1 MSYDLGT
8 VILPIQSKGGAET
21 IAEVTK
27 LADTLDKKLSPAV
40 QEVIDRLQYYSR
52 VQKQLS
58 ASSQTMGSFISPRE
72 LELATQRVQGL
83 ESALAN
89 TRRGMNGFGVV
100 TQQVGYQVGDFF
112 VQVQSG
118 TNWLV
123 AFGQQATQLVGILP
137 MMGAGFL
144 GLSTGGLIALS
155 AGLGIAI
162 PLVTAIGA
170 AFLRTRDE
178 ANIFDDAMTQVK
190 ETMEGFDES
199 SNIVSMSLEELIK
212 KYGEAAQ
219 RVRQFA
225 LVQAELRLS
234 QAESALSDQIPILN
248 DTIDLYT
255 QVGMAGRQS
264 IQDIQ
269 EAFRLARPEAVM
281 LYHTMMSIKEA
292 KTFEAQQKALT
303 DFLDT
308 LDELGIPLNQI
319 PEDLSLALDQMLKL
333 SNATDEARARME
345 ELRGVTRGMTIGVPL
360 YEQGLPN
367 LLPPE
372 ASTGTEDT
380 GTSSGGGGGGG
391 GISIQ
396 DRLQSDLDSL
406 RQYLMDAGESEMQS
420 YQERQDTLRQ
430 ALDAKLLTVAEY
442 NSLEQELAQNHAAA
456 LAQIDNQRRQE
467 SIGLYSTLFGN
478 LATIFEAGGKKTLG
492 VAKAFAIAEGLLN
505 SYRAYLAVLADPA
518 LIGRPFLRTALAAS
532 TLASGLAQVAAMQ
545 SVSYGSTSASGSS
558 AGGGGGKGSASVP
571 TSSGTSSGTAQTVYI
586 SGLDPN
592 ALFTGEQLA
601 NLFDSFYKEND
612 NRGKVFVVAR

>member
-58 ASSQTMGSFISPRE
+58 SSSQTMGSFISPRE
-72 LELATQRVQGL
+72 LDLAAQRVQGL

-89 TRRGMNGFGVV
+89 TRRGMNGFGVA

-190 ETMEGFDES
+190 ETMDGFDES

-269 EAFRLARPEAVM
+269 EAFKLARPEAVM

-345 ELRGVTRGMTIGVPL
+345 ELRGATRGMTIGVPL

-372 ASTGTEDT
+372 VSTGTEDT
-380 GTSSGGGGGGG
+380 GTSSGVGGGGG

-406 RQYLMDAGESEMQS
+406 RQYLMDAKESEMIS
-420 YQERQDTLRQ
+420 YQERQETLRQ
-430 ALDAKLLTVAEY
+430 ALEEKLLTIQEY
-442 NSLEQELAQNHAAA
+442 NTLEKELTEKHNAVIAEIDAKRRYKTLQEAGTFFGAMANLAQ
-456 LAQIDNQRRQE
+456 
-467 SIGLYSTLFGN
+467 
-478 LATIFEAGGKKTLG
+478 AGGQKYIKVARVLG
-492 VAKAFAIAEGLLN
+492 ATE
-505 SYRAYLAVLADPA
+505 A
-518 LIGRPFLRTALAAS
+518 LINTFIAQSQVLRDPNLGFFGKMAAYAAIGA
-532 TLASGLAQVAAMQ
+532 TGLGLVASLR
-545 SVSYGSTSASGSS
+545 SGSDSASS
-558 AGGGGGKGSASVP
+558 AGGGGKGGGMPKGSASVP
-571 TSSGTSSGTAQTVYI
+571 ASSGTTSPAQTVYI